1 MPHQPSWLLR
11 VNEILEDLSGPELS
25 PIPFLSRAAIES
37 LFRLRRRQAIH
48 LMHAVGGFQVGKA
61 FVVARSDLLRWLRR
75 ASLGEQV
82 WWEQARHARVEHA
95 IEQVRHER
103 QARQQ
108 RALLPP
114 STLHLKLE
122 GLPPSISI
130 HPGELR
136 IAFQG
141 ADDLFRQLFQ
151 LAQAMKNDYP
161 RFQALAGG

>member
-103 QARQQ
+103 QARKLRTVIHAFPTRPQA
-108 RALLPP
+108 REPPHRRFHHPLLRPFWA
-114 STLHLKLE
+114 SSLLQ
-122 GLPPSISI
+122 LP
-130 HPGELR
+130 
-136 IAFQG
+136 
-141 ADDLFRQLFQ
+141 QLSS
-151 LAQAMKNDYP
+151 
-161 RFQALAGG
+161 